1 MLARALRVA
10 DRLTRALALAGAAL
24 LVVCMLV
31 TVADVALRR
40 TVGIAI
46 IGTVDLTQLFVMAAV
61 FTAIPYAFL
70 TGSHVSVDL
79 FVDRL
84 GPRAAEL
91 GKAFGALLGCIL
103 MALVFRYGLAQAQ
116 LQLAYG
122 DVSQTIGIPIL
133 WYWLPLLAGGALA
146 TLATLL
152 LGLAGLAAALRRGS

>member
-10 DRLTRALALAGAAL
+10 DRLTRAVALAGAAL

-40 TVGIAI
+40 TAGIAI

-61 FTAIPYAFL
+61 FTGIPYAFM

-84 GPRAAEL
+84 GPRATEL
-91 GKAFGALLGCIL
+91 GKALGALLGCAL
-103 MALVFRYGLAQAQ
+103 MTLVFRYGLAQAQ

-133 WYWLPLLAGGALA
+133 WYWLPLLVGGALA
-146 TLATLL
+146 TFATLL
-152 LGLAGLAAALRRGS
+152 LGLAGLAAALRREA